1 VFFIIAIVGME
12 VFGVILAGY
21 ASGSKWSLFGGM
33 REAAQVVSYEVPM
46 GMCVLVPVVICGS
59 MDLITIGRMQAGL
72 FTNWIVLHDP
82 FSFIVF
88 WVYFTCATASVNR
101 APFDLAEAESELVA
115 GFHTEYSG
123 LRWSF
128 FFMAEYGSMF
138 LVSGL
143 ASILFFGGW
152 NGPIPIFGPDFLNLD
167 YTTAELAAGTFR
179 WGGYLANLAGCLNFM
194 VKAIVF
200 VTVMMWV
207 RWTLPRL
214 RIDQVMTTCLKYCVP
229 LGALCFAGV
238 AGWQSLGL
246 WSPNDIR
253 PQPLRS
259 SVREFDLPAEFA
271 PGQTGQV
278 KADPVKS
285 SPSQPALTSEVD
297 RKGASRFAI
306 AGDAKETR
314 GGAQ

>member
-1 VFFIIAIVGME
+1 MCSSDLPGPGLPGLVQHLQHE
-12 VFGVILAGY
+12 WVILANLLCLLMGFALLSRHFEESKVPAVLPKY
-21 ASGSKWSLFGGM
+21 LADDWKGCFTLLVMVFVLSSFLDNAPTYLTFLALGQGQHLAS
-33 REAAQVVSYEVPM
+33 E
-46 GMCVLVPVVICGS
+46 
-59 MDLITIGRMQAGL
+59 
-72 FTNWIVLHDP
+72 
-82 FSFIVF
+82 
-88 WVYFTCATASVNR
+88 
-101 APFDLAEAESELVA
+101 VA
-115 GFHTEYSG
+115 GVPHTVLEAISLG
-123 LRWSF
+123 AV
-128 FFMAEYGSMF
+128 FMGANTYIG
-138 LVSGL
+138 
-143 ASILFFGGW
+143 
-152 NGPIPIFGPDFLNLD
+152 NGP
-167 YTTAELAAGTFR
+167 
-179 WGGYLANLAGCLNFM
+179 NFM

-285 SPSQPALTSEVD
+285 SPSQPAVASEVD